1 MNAAVLLIISI
12 AILVVGYI
20 FYGGWLSKKWGV
32 DPNKVT
38 PAHTME
44 DGVDYVPAK
53 APVLMGHHFSSIAG
67 AGPINGPIQAAVFGW
82 VPVALWV
89 LIGGIFFG
97 GVHDVGALFASVRNK
112 GKSIGTVIED
122 SIGIKAKRLFL
133 IFAYLTLL
141 LVVAAFASI
150 VANTFKA
157 TFLENGAVD
166 IAASS
171 ANAST
176 AMISIFFI
184 VLAIF
189 FGFFVYRRNA
199 PLGISTIIGVALI
212 AIAMVVGLKWHP
224 LYLSYETWMIICGI
238 YILVASVTPVWI
250 LLQPRDYLSSFLLYG
265 MMILAVVG
273 IIGCHP
279 SIDTMPAFTG
289 FKDTLA
295 PTGSSIG
302 YLFPALF
309 VTIACGAI
317 SGFHSLVGSGT
328 TAKQLNRE
336 QDAQPIAYGGMLIE
350 SALAI
355 ISLCAVAYIWK
366 DYADGTTVVPTAV
379 FAGGLSAMLGELF
392 GAGAQ
397 SVTYSMLILAV
408 SAFCLTSLD
417 TATRLA
423 RYMFQEFWMKP
434 GESIKDMT
442 GARKVLTNPYVA
454 TAITVVIGIA
464 LGMTGYAKIWALF
477 GAANQLLAALG
488 LLAVAAWLGKIGRNN
503 KMFLFPMAF
512 MLIVTL
518 TSLVFTI
525 ITQVNLITSGA
536 DVTWGIVRCFIAV
549 LLIIL
554 AIDLVFEGVKTLS
567 KQAKANA

>member
-20 FYGGWLSKKWGV
+20 FYGGWLSKKWGG

-97 GVHDVGALFASVRNK
+97 GVHDFGALFASVRNK

-265 MMILAVVG
+265 MIGTSGLRMLVDNQVDYSKSRNLALTSVVF
-273 IIGCHP
+273 I
-279 SIDTMPAFTG
+279 
-289 FKDTLA
+289 
-295 PTGSSIG
+295 
-302 YLFPALF
+302 
-309 VTIACGAI
+309 V
-317 SGFHSLVGSGT
+317 
-328 TAKQLNRE
+328 
-336 QDAQPIAYGGMLIE
+336 
-350 SALAI
+350 
-355 ISLCAVAYIWK
+355 
-366 DYADGTTVVPTAV
+366 
-379 FAGGLSAMLGELF
+379 GLS
-392 GAGAQ
+392 
-397 SVTYSMLILAV
+397 
-408 SAFCLTSLD
+408 
-417 TATRLA
+417 
-423 RYMFQEFWMKP
+423 
-434 GESIKDMT
+434 
-442 GARKVLTNPYVA
+442 
-454 TAITVVIGIA
+454 GIA
-464 LGMTGYAKIWALF
+464 LNLGNVKLTGMV
-477 GAANQLLAALG
+477 LACV
-488 LLAVAAWLGKIGRNN
+488 VAMILS
-503 KMFLFPMAF
+503 
-512 MLIVTL
+512 LIFYILDKLHL
-518 TSLVFTI
+518 T
-525 ITQVNLITSGA
+525 N
-536 DVTWGIVRCFIAV
+536 
-549 LLIIL
+549 
-554 AIDLVFEGVKTLS
+554 DL
-567 KQAKANA
+567 